1 MSAPTM
7 LEVAK
12 RANVALSTVS
22 YALNGTRPVSEE
34 TRQRIWQAMSD
45 LGYQPHALARGL
57 ASRRSHIIA
66 LLFPALPRG
75 FGATELEFVTGA
87 AERAQHLGYHLVL
100 WPMEIHAVDELQQL
114 VRQSLVDG
122 VLVMEVR
129 LNDERIDLLRQIGV
143 PFSMIG
149 RPSIA
154 TGMDFVDI
162 DFEQTTRDAVT
173 YLLGLGHR
181 QIAFLNH
188 AEEAYLAG
196 YGPSVR
202 AAASFEQVTIAAGL
216 TPISRFCG
224 DTALAGQEVFEE
236 LIQAHPDVTALATM
250 NERATVGV
258 MQAAAA
264 RGWTIPD
271 DLSVVSLVSSPRVA
285 EMTLPPLTALTPP
298 SADLGRL
305 GVEMLIAQ
313 LEEGDHQLVQQ
324 LRPCRLVVRGSTGPA
339 PDPASRPSQKSA
351 PPRAS
356 SD

>member
-1 MSAPTM
+1 
-7 LEVAK
+7 
-12 RANVALSTVS
+12 
-22 YALNGTRPVSEE
+22 
-34 TRQRIWQAMSD
+34 
-45 LGYQPHALARGL
+45 
-57 ASRRSHIIA
+57 
-66 LLFPALPRG
+66 
-75 FGATELEFVTGA
+75 
-87 AERAQHLGYHLVL
+87 
-100 WPMEIHAVDELQQL
+100 
-114 VRQSLVDG
+114 
-122 VLVMEVR
+122 
-129 LNDERIDLLRQIGV
+129 
-143 PFSMIG
+143 
-149 RPSIA
+149 
-154 TGMDFVDI
+154 
-162 DFEQTTRDAVT
+162 
-173 YLLGLGHR
+173 
-181 QIAFLNH
+181 
-188 AEEAYLAG
+188 
-196 YGPSVR
+196 
-202 AAASFEQVTIAAGL
+202 VTIAAGL

-236 LIQAHPDVTALATM
+236 LIQVHPDVTALATM